1 MSGSNKTIAVPQN
14 VLSAG
19 DMITMFNA
27 STGTMTIEQGTGTT
41 IYNAADGATGNRT
54 VAAKG
59 MVTLVCTA
67 SNEFV
72 ISGTQLS

>member
-1 MSGSNKTIAVPQN
+1 MSGSGTTIAVPQN
-14 VLSAG
+14 ILSAG
-19 DMITMFNA
+19 DMISIFNV
-27 STGTMTIEQGTGTT
+27 STGDITIEQGTGTT

-54 VAAKG
+54 VGAKG

-72 ISGTQLS
+72 ISGTQLT

>member
-1 MSGSNKTIAVPQN
+1 
-14 VLSAG
+14 
-19 DMITMFNA
+19 MFNV
-27 STGTMTIEQGTGTT
+27 SSGDMTIEQGTGTT
-41 IYNAADGATGNRT
+41 IYNSADGTTGNRT

-72 ISGTQLS
+72 ISGTQLT

>member
-19 DMITMFNA
+19 DMISMFNV
-27 STGTMTIEQGTGTT
+27 SSGNMTIEQGTGTT
-41 IYNAADGATGNRT
+41 IYNAADGTTGNRT
-54 VAAKG
+54 VGAKG
-59 MVTLVCTA
+59 LVTLVCTA